1 MPGYKTLE
9 ELMVSGRGA
18 GRAAFTKSN
27 ALENAPSEQLK
38 VGSKKGISLEEATKR
53 HNAIMESGGYHQD
66 SSGKSITPDP
76 TTSGSLKSQ
85 DAAQGKV
92 VDKFK
97 AGSKWSQLD
106 TAGKIAAG
114 GQAAASILNT
124 IDMLTGGQDT
134 ILPGSGHTYSPKQD
148 TSMYIGQ
155 GTGY

>member
-1 MPGYKTLE
+1 MTLYDEMRNTRYRSGVNAVKTQE
-9 ELMVSGRGA
+9 KVGA
-18 GRAAFTKSN
+18 LGAS
-27 ALENAPSEQLK
+27 LK
-38 VGSKKGISLEEATKR
+38 VNPDTKKGISLEEATKR
-53 HNAIMESGGYHQD
+53 HDAIMKSGGYHQD

-155 GTGY
+155 GMGY